1 MKPKRLAISKFR
13 FVVLVTIVFWA
24 TFSVF
29 VFEGKAASTAS
40 YSYKFTVNAE
50 GFTDVE
56 VSFVSTDAS
65 GSSWV
70 IVPKFSRWTY
80 IVTSGSV
87 IQSQNLSTTDVG
99 LEDLY
104 FYKVFSFSYRS
115 TNTFGM
121 KVQFDFEQ
129 GALIIENRGIFFSP
143 QIGYQKSDG
152 ASGQAEVLFDS
163 HLTVNQ
169 NKAIALG
176 AQSYMWTEIGPQRVL
191 FNLPR
196 NEDLLRIQIEF
207 TTSLTTQQ
215 TTLTSK
221 NKVFTFTSPNRY
233 VNDASNILNLYDK
246 IYNNYTRLFN
256 VTLTPQV
263 GVQFFLPSFEEFLSV
278 GGFVPFTETTGAG
291 KINVNI
297 FYIRA
302 VNGTI
307 EVIATHEL
315 VHHFLIKAGLS
326 PNDFLWFHEGMAQ
339 YVSTTVV
346 ETLGYEGAQQ
356 EKDRLEQ
363 GASQLIGLL
372 GGEKFDF
379 LQDWS
384 PSASPADVE
393 NYYVASYYVVNGLA
407 QQYGGLDYYKRFF
420 ELIHGVNV
428 DNIDVFTLYLS
439 KAANASVALTL
450 QEWGFN
456 VFDLYT
462 SPEIREKIEETQRA
476 IATVNPFFQP
486 YKSLAEF
493 FYKQALLSF
502 RRGDMA
508 GGANLLQ
515 LAITIADL
523 APLLTLLTIAAILG
537 LISFVLYRQSRK
549 ARMKPTFQPP
559 PPEISPSST

>member
-1 MKPKRLAISKFR
+1 MKLRRFSTSKLQFY
-13 FVVLVTIVFWA
+13 VLIVIVFWA
-24 TFSVF
+24 AFNVFS
-29 VFEGKAASTAS
+29 FEAKAAPTAS
-40 YSYKFTVNAE
+40 YSYKFTVNDE

-56 VSFVSTDAS
+56 VNFASTDAS

-80 IVTSGSV
+80 TVTSGSV
-87 IQSQNLSTTDVG
+87 LQTRNLSTTDVG

-104 FYKVFSFSYRS
+104 FYKVFSFSFRS

-169 NKAIALG
+169 NKAIAVG
-176 AQSYMWTEIGPQRVL
+176 AQSYKWTEISSQRVF
-191 FNLPR
+191 FNLPG
-196 NEDLLRIQIEF
+196 NEDLLRVQIEF
-207 TTSLTTQQ
+207 TTSQTAQE

-221 NKVFTFTSPNRY
+221 NQVFSFTSPNRY
-233 VNDASNILNLYDK
+233 VTDASNILNLYDE
-246 IYNNYTRLFN
+246 IYNDYTWLFN

-297 FYIRA
+297 FYTRA

-339 YVSTTVV
+339 YVSTTLV
-346 ETLGYEGAQQ
+346 ESLGYEGATQ

-384 PSASPADVE
+384 PSASPTNVE
-393 NYYVASYYVVNGLA
+393 NYYVASYYVASRIA
-407 QQYGGLDYYKRFF
+407 QDYGGLDYYKRFF
-420 ELIHGVNV
+420 ELIHGVKV
-428 DNIDVFTLYLS
+428 DDIDVFTLYLS

-476 IATVNPFFQP
+476 IAAVSPVFQP
-486 YKSLAEF
+486 YRSLAEF
-493 FYKQALLSF
+493 FYRQALLSF

-515 LAITIADL
+515 LAITVADL

-537 LISFVLYRQSRK
+537 VISFVLYRQSRK

-559 PPEISPSST
+559 PPEISPPST